1 MTVDQ
6 KTYRG
11 VGVPLEAVQRAFDTL
26 RRIKTRL
33 AERGWFPA
41 TSGNL
46 SVKVTHGGETPVIAI
61 TASGK
66 DKAVH
71 TPEDFLLVDETGA
84 LVTSTGLKPS
94 AETLVHT
101 SLYQK
106 FPECGAVFHVHTVFN
121 NLVSELYGDDGGVT
135 FAGHELIKALGH
147 WEEDTV
153 VKMPIVSN
161 HAHIPSL
168 AAAVERAAS
177 WDARGVLIRNHG
189 IYAWGEDAFA
199 ALRHL
204 EAWEFLFEY
213 EVKRRLLVGK

>member
-1 MTVDQ
+1 MTVYQ
-6 KTYRG
+6 TSNRG
-11 VGVPLEAVQRAFDTL
+11 TEVPLEAVQQAFDTL

-46 SVKVTHGGETPVIAI
+46 SVKVVYGEASVIAI

-71 TPEDFLLVDETGA
+71 TPEDFLLVDENGVPVAPTE
-84 LVTSTGLKPS
+84 LKPS

-101 SLYQK
+101 ALYRK
-106 FPECGAVFHVHTVFN
+106 FPECGAVFHVHTVSN
-121 NLVSELYGDDGGVT
+121 NLVSELYGDNGAVT
-135 FAGHELIKALGH
+135 FTNHELIKALGH
-147 WEEDTV
+147 WEEGAGVTV
-153 VKMPIVSN
+153 PIVPN
-161 HAHIPSL
+161 HAHIPAL
-168 AAAVERAAS
+168 ASAVERVAA
-177 WDARGVLIRNHG
+177 WDSRGVLIRNHG

-213 EVKRRLLVGK
+213 EIKRRLLMSR